1 MDTLARAPG
10 GQMRRRDAG
19 DVGHRR
25 GFRASPGT
33 RPPAAACRPAAKC
46 EFISARALSL
56 GGHPNAESFFLGAGL
71 SPARPVASTAI
82 AKPDCASHR
91 VFIYRALVNDRKNPV
106 LELHV
111 HSERNFIALYR
122 PVKPAFSKASPVG
135 SSDLFSFLG
144 KDDGR
149 SGCASRSLDLKIPGT
164 GNIWGSERRSAD
176 IRPDRCELEDKQD
189 ER

>member
-1 MDTLARAPG
+1 MSDIVEDPELRPGRAP
-10 GQMRRRDAG
+10 RL
-19 DVGHRR
+19 
-25 GFRASPGT
+25 
-33 RPPAAACRPAAKC
+33 RPAGLQQNANL
-46 EFISARALSL
+46 FLARALSL
-56 GGHPNAESFFLGAGL
+56 GGHLNAESFFLGAGL
-71 SPARPVASTAI
+71 SPARPVASAAI

-164 GNIWGSERRSAD
+164 GNIWGSERRSAN